1 MKWIYLLIAGAL
13 EITWAVAMKMS
24 NGFTVLIPSIVTG
37 VGYIASAVF
46 ARIRIIKKI
55 AFFIIA
61 HNQAEWYNVRI
72 IKE

>member
-1 MKWIYLLIAGAL
+1 MLYEGHVSISALINTKQTRPGMSKT
-13 EITWAVAMKMS
+13 EKITLVIDVLGGFVICKNAHNQKM
-24 NGFTVLIPSIVTG
+24 
-37 VGYIASAVF
+37 
-46 ARIRIIKKI
+46 